1 MWPRGRG
8 QLTSQLWLLLGEPCM
23 GEGAGVRLS
32 GPFSH
37 PPSHVMGS
45 VLEVTLDNP
54 LSKSDLGV
62 EEGTPLGSLCSALC
76 FSPQG

>member
-8 QLTSQLWLLLGEPCM
+8 QLTSQIWLLLGEPCM
-23 GEGAGVRLS
+23 REGAGVRLP

-37 PPSHVMGS
+37 PPSHVMGNG
-45 VLEVTLDNP
+45 LEVTLDNP
-54 LSKSDLGV
+54 LSKPELRL
-62 EEGTPLGSLCSALC
+62 EEGTPLGSLCSTLR